1 MSKPAST
8 ENADAPPPLFLT
20 TRWSVVVT
28 AQDKAS
34 PDSAE
39 ALEALCRAYW
49 YPLYV
54 FVRRQGHTPHDA
66 QDLTQEF
73 FAQLLEKDW
82 LRAAEQGRGRFRT
95 FLIISMKWFL
105 AHEWQRRR
113 AEKRG
118 GGRTPLSLDA
128 ALAEERYRAEPS
140 GALPADHLYE
150 RRWALTLLEQAMTR
164 LRGEYE
170 GASRSDEFDKLKAF
184 LTAERGTVPYQQVA
198 AALGTTEGAARVAMH
213 RLRKR
218 FRAVFREAI
227 ADTVSNPEEV
237 DDEVRYVV
245 AVLSSQ

>member
-1 MSKPAST
+1 M
-8 ENADAPPPLFLT
+8 
-20 TRWSVVVT
+20 

-54 FVRRQGHTPHDA
+54 FVRRQGHSPHDA

-73 FAQLLEKDW
+73 FARLLEKDW
-82 LRAAEQGRGRFRT
+82 LHAAERERGRFRT

-105 AHEWQRRR
+105 AHEWQWRK

-118 GGRTPLSLDA
+118 GGRTPLALNA
-128 ALAEERYRAEPS
+128 ELAEERYKAEPS
-140 GALPADHLYE
+140 EARAADHYYE
-150 RRWALTLLEQAMTR
+150 RRWALTLLDQAMAR
-164 LRGEYE
+164 LRGQYE
-170 GASRSDEFDKLKAF
+170 SAARVGEFDTLKGF
-184 LTAERGTVPYQQVA
+184 LTAERGTLPYREVA
-198 AALGTTEGAARVAMH
+198 AALGTSEGAARVAMH

-227 ADTVSNPEEV
+227 ADTVSKPEEV
-237 DDEVRYVV
+237 NDEVRYVV